1 MTEQELY
8 IKLIPEIAKIAEQCR
23 KMNEEKYAAW
33 KKEIITSTP
42 DEVRN
47 FIRKIMAVVDKVRK
61 EWQCAVG

>member
-23 KMNEEKYAAW
+23 KMDEEKYAAW

-47 FIRKIMAVVDKVRK
+47 FIWKIMAVVDKVRK

>member
-23 KMNEEKYAAW
+23 KMDEEKYAAW

-61 EWQCAVG
+61 EWQCAV

>member
-23 KMNEEKYAAW
+23 KMDEEKYAAW

-47 FIRKIMAVVDKVRK
+47 FIRKIKAVVDKVRK

>member
-23 KMNEEKYAAW
+23 KMDEEKYAAW

>member
-23 KMNEEKYAAW
+23 KMDEEMYAAW

>member
-8 IKLIPEIAKIAEQCR
+8 IKLIPEIAKIAEQRR
-23 KMNEEKYAAW
+23 KMDEEKYAAW

>member
-23 KMNEEKYAAW
+23 KMDEEKYAAW

-61 EWQCAVG
+61 EWQCAVE

>member
-23 KMNEEKYAAW
+23 KMDAEKYAAW